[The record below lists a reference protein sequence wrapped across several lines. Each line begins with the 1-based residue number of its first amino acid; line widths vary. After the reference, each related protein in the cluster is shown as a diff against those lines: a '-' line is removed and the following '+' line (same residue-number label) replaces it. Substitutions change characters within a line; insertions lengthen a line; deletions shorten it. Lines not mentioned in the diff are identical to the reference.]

1 MIYESVAFGI
11 AFVSFGVLA
20 MMFLFLWSANVRGSK
35 ECEDAA
41 KFLGNL
47 SGLED
52 PAAEAARFLRMNEED
67 VALEI
72 KKGRLLTL
80 VGNHIA
86 ATAATLKSPIPI
98 IRW

>member
-11 AFVSFGVLA
+11 AFVAFGVLA

-72 KKGRLLTL
+72 KKGRLLAL

-98 IRW
+98 TRW

>member
-1 MIYESVAFGI
+1 MLYESIAFGI
-11 AFVSFGVLA
+11 AFVAFGLLA

-35 ECEDAA
+35 ECENAA
-41 KFLGNL
+41 KFLENL
-47 SGLED
+47 SSLED
-52 PAAEAARFLRMNEED
+52 PAVEAARFLRMNQED
-67 VALEI
+67 VELEI
-72 KKGRLLTL
+72 KKGRLLSL